1 MVLKIPTMGWW
12 ETDHYLDES
21 LIPTGLQA
29 PDLWGP
35 QGPAVIKAWA
45 NGSTQTGWGLNP
57 PRDSNEGFMP
67 RYSRTEF
74 NLRRLQQGYEKGRHA
89 AAFVMRSA
97 RLIVVDI
104 DGKNGGLA
112 GAHQLGN
119 LPFTLAETSK
129 SGTGYHLWYRTPESW
144 DENLGFAEV
153 NDAIGLAP
161 GVDIRN
167 IGCVYHWPSQRWN
180 DRQLA
185 EVPANLW
192 NQLRDKLVRRE
203 QAAAAISS
211 IIATGDET
219 EILIMHDSLI
229 DELAKPIKP
238 GQRNT
243 TLFAIGNKMRQAG
256 IPDWKDRVELRAV
269 KVGLDMSE
277 AERIT
282 ANIAKQP

>member
-1 MVLKIPTMGWW
+1 MALQIPTKSWW
-12 ETDHYLDES
+12 ETDQYSDES
-21 LIPTGLQA
+21 LIPVDLQV

-67 RYSRTEF
+67 RYLRTEF
-74 NLRRLQQGYEKGRHA
+74 NLRRLQPGYEKGRHA

-104 DGKNGGLA
+104 DGKNGGLE
-112 GAHQLGN
+112 GVHQLGN

-129 SGTGYHLWYRTPESW
+129 SGTGYHLWYITPESW
-144 DENLGFAEV
+144 DDDLGFSEV
-153 NDAIGLAP
+153 GDAIGIAP

-167 IGCVYHWPSQRWN
+167 VGCVYHWQTQRWN
-180 DRQLA
+180 SRSITP
-185 EVPANLW
+185 VPANIW
-192 NQLRDKLVRRE
+192 NRLREKKVKQE

-211 IIATGDET
+211 VITTGDET
-219 EILIMHDSLI
+219 EILIMQDALL
-229 DELAKPIKP
+229 DDLAKPIP
-238 GQRNT
+238 AGQRNT

-256 IPDWKDRVELRAV
+256 IPDWRDRIELRAV
-269 KVGLDMSE
+269 KVGLDLTE